1 MNEEPHRADMPQE
14 EDQIP
19 WRRVLFG
26 FGVMIAVMAVMIA
39 VAFAILKAREERLRP
54 GRLFPE
60 QTLNPRDL
68 KSEVHE
74 DLFSASPG
82 FGQQLNAQKRRALST
97 YGWVDRERRIIR
109 VPIDQAMDIVV
120 EENRR

>member
-1 MNEEPHRADMPQE
+1 MNEQHSRPAMPQE
-14 EDQIP
+14 EDRIE
-19 WRRVLFG
+19 WRRVLLG
-26 FGVMIAVMAVMIA
+26 FAAMLAVIAPMV
-39 VAFAILKAREERLRP
+39 VAANSILKAREQRIRP
-54 GRLFPE
+54 GGLFPE
-60 QTLNPRDL
+60 QDLSPRAL

-74 DLFSASPG
+74 DLFSANPG
-82 FGQQLNAQKRRALST
+82 FGQALNDQKGRALST

>member
-1 MNEEPHRADMPQE
+1 MNEEPARPDLPQE

-26 FGVMIAVMAVMIA
+26 FGVMLAVMAVMIA
-39 VAFAILKAREERLRP
+39 VAFGILQAREERLRP

-60 QTLNPRDL
+60 QTLNARDL

-74 DLFSASPG
+74 DLFSESPG
-82 FGQQLNAQKRRALST
+82 FGQQLNEQKRRALST
-97 YGWVDRERRIIR
+97 YGWVDKERRIIR